1 MHYKEV
7 KAILSPQNGMNI
19 YRGLDF
25 PSLYSDARSKCYR
38 IKHDFEDVEVKE
50 HADDL
55 LEHALKL
62 KRTRSMIQT
71 GQMTDPYLPLE
82 EELQLMRRCLNQ
94 IDRFEFGVVIK
105 SKSKLIL
112 RDLEILDRINKK
124 TKCVVVIPFAT
135 CDDKLSEVIDPGAAN
150 ASERLNILQELAHCH
165 IPTIVS
171 LEPIMPFIND
181 SEENLTGIMEY
192 ADQGKAYGVLCEMMG
207 ILLRE
212 GSREYFYD
220 RLDETFPGLSD
231 RYVETYGDETE
242 VLPENCETLIRRYR
256 ELSDKCG
263 MIWDKEELKRYMR
276 EYKNKT
282 VGEQL
287 SFDFGI

>member
-1 MHYKEV
+1 MHFKEV

-25 PSLYSDARSKCYR
+25 PSLYTDARSKCYR
-38 IKHDFEDVEVKE
+38 IKHDFADVEVKE
-50 HADDL
+50 RADDL
-55 LEHALKL
+55 LEHALKR

-71 GQMTDPYLPLE
+71 GQMTDPYLPAE

-105 SKSKLIL
+105 TKSELIL

-124 TKCVVVIPFAT
+124 TKCVVLMPLST
-135 CDDKLSEVIDPGAAN
+135 CDDKLSEVIDPGAAVT
-150 ASERLNILQELAHCH
+150 SGRVRVLKELAQLH
-165 IPTIVS
+165 IPTIVY

-181 SEENLTGIMEY
+181 TEENIAGLMEL
-192 ADQGKAYGVLCEMMG
+192 ANEGRAYGCFCEMMG

-220 RLDETFPGLSD
+220 QLEEKFPGLRE
-231 RYVETYGDETE
+231 RYEETFGDETE
-242 VLPENCETLIRRYR
+242 VLSPECEKLTRLYR
-256 ELSDKCG
+256 ELADRYG

-282 VGEQL
+282 AGEQL
-287 SFDFGI
+287 SFDFGA

>member
-19 YRGLDF
+19 YRGQDF

-38 IKHDFEDVEVKE
+38 IKHEFEDVEVKE
-50 HADDL
+50 RADDL
-55 LEHALKL
+55 LEHALKR

-94 IDRFEFGVVIK
+94 IDRFEFGVCIK
-105 SKSKLIL
+105 TKSELLL
-112 RDLEILDRINKK
+112 RDIEILDRINKK
-124 TKCVVVIPFAT
+124 TKCVVLVPFAT

-150 ASERLNILQELAHCH
+150 TSARVHMLKELAGHH
-165 IPTIVS
+165 IPTIVC

-181 SEENLTGIMEY
+181 SEDNIRGLMEL
-192 ADQGKAYGVLCEMMG
+192 ADEGKAYGVLCEMMG

-212 GSREYFYD
+212 GSREYFYEQ
-220 RLDETFPGLSD
+220 LDEKVPGLTD
-231 RYVETYGDETE
+231 RYTEAYGDETE
-242 VLPENCETLIRRYR
+242 VLSEGCEALMRLYR
-256 ELSDKCG
+256 ELADHYG

-282 VGEQL
+282 AGEQL

>member
-1 MHYKEV
+1 MHFKEV

-19 YRGLDF
+19 YRGMDF
-25 PSLYSDARSKCYR
+25 PTLYSDARSKCYR

-50 HADDL
+50 RADDL
-55 LEHALKL
+55 LEHALKR

-71 GQMTDPYLPLE
+71 GSMTDPYLPAE
-82 EELQLMRRCLNQ
+82 KELMLMRRCLNQ

-105 SKSKLIL
+105 TKSELLL

-124 TKCVVVIPFAT
+124 TKCVVMIPIAT
-135 CDDKLSEVIDPGAAN
+135 ADDKLSEVLEPGAAN
-150 ASERLNILQELAHCH
+150 ATGRLHILKELAHCH
-165 IPTIVS
+165 IPTIVA

-181 SEENLTGIMEY
+181 TEDNIREIMAL
-192 ADQGKAYGVLCEMMG
+192 ADEGRAYGVMNELMG

-220 RLDETFPGLSD
+220 GLDEKFPGLRERYEECYSD
-231 RYVETYGDETE
+231 VTE
-242 VLPENCETLIRRYR
+242 AMPENAEALIRQYR
-256 ELSDKCG
+256 SLADKYG
-263 MIWDKEELKRYMR
+263 MIWDKEELKRFTR

-282 VGEQL
+282 AGEQL
-287 SFDFGI
+287 SFDFGM